1 MILHNPKARWW
12 STWMWLRPFWWFL
25 GRDVSYLTLLD
36 VSKGC
41 EMFWLCIPYTVLRCN
56 YSWLSFMTH
65 YKYSLWFCFLY
76 LEIIYIK
83 SRGATRQLSLVIV
96 LRKVMERF
104 RRLMKNISLSKKWSS
119 STQFGCIS
127 LGFGDES
134 TCQSNVVWIVSFQN
148 NWIVCMFD
156 PRKSLVKFG
165 WPAPLRKAI
174 VRVNSKELPKGRSSS
189 SARKGTGYITKVRE
203 GVGTVQMSG

>member
-1 MILHNPKARWW
+1 
-12 STWMWLRPFWWFL
+12 MW
-25 GRDVSYLTLLD
+25 DVL
-36 VSKGC
+36 
-41 EMFWLCIPYTVLRCN
+41 MCIPYTVLGWIIHGY
-56 YSWLSFMTH
+56 YSWLTIIIH
-65 YKYSLWFCFLY
+65 YGFVFFVSRNIY
-76 LEIIYIK
+76 IYIK

-134 TCQSNVVWIVSFQN
+134 TCRSNVVWIVSFQN

-203 GVGTVQMSG
+203 GFGTVQMSGKKRNHKMLVTKNVLHWFISWKWLEYKMYKINKIDR